1 MIFREAELYD
11 LAQIVHLLADDPLGK
26 KREQAGENIP
36 QFYIDAFHNI
46 KNDKNSIIY
55 VACDESDLKAVI
67 GCFQITYT
75 QYLSQCGSKRATIEN
90 VRVEKT
96 ARNKGVGTQMISFAI
111 AEAKKNENTIEI

>member
-26 KREQAGENIP
+26 QREQAGKNIP

-46 KNDKNSIIY
+46 KNDKNSMIY
-55 VACDESDLKAVI
+55 VACDENDLKAVI

-75 QYLSQCGSKRATIEN
+75 QYLSRCGSKRATIES
-90 VRVEKT
+90 VRV
-96 ARNKGVGTQMISFAI
+96 
-111 AEAKKNENTIEI
+111 KKNYKK